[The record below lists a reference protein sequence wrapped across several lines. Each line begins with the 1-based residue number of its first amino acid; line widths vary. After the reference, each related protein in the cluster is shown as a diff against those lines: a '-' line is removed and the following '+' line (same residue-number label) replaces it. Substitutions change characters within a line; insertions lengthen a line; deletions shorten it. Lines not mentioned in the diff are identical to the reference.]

1 MGARILCACANGS
14 GTALMM
20 QLSVERAASAVGMAV
35 SLIHHCPLQEG
46 RALMGQYDVLCVP
59 ASFEGLYRGADEA
72 GCVLI
77 PLDNVL
83 SDAEVARKFRD
94 AGLDKRFPE
103 VASSS

>member
-20 QLSVERAASAVGMAV
+20 QLSVERAASAVGMDV
-35 SLIHHCPLQEG
+35 TLIHHCPLQEG
-46 RALMGQYDVLCVP
+46 RQIMGDYDILCVP
-59 ASFEGLYRGADEA
+59 SSFEGLYQGSEEA

-83 SDAEVARKFRD
+83 SDSEAAAKFRA
-94 AGLDKRFPE
+94 AGLDQRFAVP
-103 VASSS
+103 ST